1 MPGSPLRLL
10 LLLPTTTYRTQDFL
24 DAGRKLG
31 VEIVSASEHPST
43 FEERLPDHLVTL
55 DFTNP
60 MTAAD
65 RMAAFAR
72 THPIDAVVAV
82 DDATTVVAAA
92 IAERLGLKANPV
104 AAARATR
111 NKREMRERL
120 RAAGV
125 PQPRYW
131 PISLDADP
139 ERAAEAV
146 DVPCVLKPLGLSA
159 SRGVIRADD
168 DKEFVAA
175 FHRIAAILRRDD
187 VTVSGEAARWLLAE
201 EFIPGREVAVE
212 GLLADRTFHP
222 LAIFDKPDPLDG
234 PFFEETIYVTP
245 SRLPAQVQ
253 RDIVTV
259 TEQGCAALG
268 LSEGPVHGELR
279 VNDRGPWVIEIA
291 ARSIGGL
298 CSRTLRF
305 GTGMSLEELILRSAL
320 ALPITTFERERQ
332 PAGVMMIPIPKAGR
346 LTAVRGQEAAQGV
359 PGIEEVTIT
368 AHREQELVAL
378 PEGWQYLGFIF
389 ARADTPAAV
398 ERALRE
404 AHAHLAFE
412 IR

>member
-1 MPGSPLRLL
+1 MTGSPPRLL

-24 DAGRKLG
+24 DAAHKLG

-43 FEERLPDHLVTL
+43 FEERLPDSLVTL

-60 MTAAD
+60 TAAAE

-72 THPIDAVVAV
+72 THPIDAVVPV
-82 DDATTVVAAA
+82 DDATAVVAAA

-104 AAARATR
+104 AAASATR
-111 NKREMRERL
+111 NKWEMRNRL

-131 PISLDADP
+131 PIALDADP
-139 ERAAEAV
+139 DRVAETV
-146 DVPCVLKPLGLSA
+146 DLPCVLKPLGLSA

-168 DKEFVAA
+168 EKEFVAA
-175 FHRIAAILRRDD
+175 VQRIAAILRRDD
-187 VTVSGEAARWLLAE
+187 VAVSGEAARWLLAE
-201 EFIPGREVAVE
+201 EFIPGQEVAVE
-212 GLLADRTFHP
+212 GLLTDRTFHT

-245 SRLPAQVQ
+245 SRLPADVQ
-253 RDIVTV
+253 RDIVAV
-259 TEQGCAALG
+259 TEVGCAALG
-268 LSEGPVHGELR
+268 ITEGPVHAELR
-279 VNDRGPWVIEIA
+279 VNHRGPWIIEIA

-298 CSRTLRF
+298 CSRALRF

-320 ALPITTFERERQ
+320 ALPIATFERERQ
-332 PAGVMMIPIPKAGR
+332 PAGVMMIPIPRAGR
-346 LTAVRGQEAAQGV
+346 LTAVRGQEAACAV

-368 AHREQELVAL
+368 AHREQELVPL

-404 AHAHLAFE
+404 AHTQLAFD